1 VSNGNLPPRLNLH
14 GAADDRAAIDRTG
27 SVYTP
32 QQDIRRESDGSFD
45 RHPCGRNTARRRA
58 GSPRAL
64 VKQSFPAV
72 GKALG
77 AIAPSAVLYLAASFL
92 IVAAP
97 AQRLACDNCIAAF
110 AADPESADLERDEDY
125 LEDGTSI

>member
-1 VSNGNLPPRLNLH
+1 VRAERCAASGRQPAGAGQTEFPR
-14 GAADDRAAIDRTG
+14 
-27 SVYTP
+27 
-32 QQDIRRESDGSFD
+32 
-45 RHPCGRNTARRRA
+45 
-58 GSPRAL
+58 
-64 VKQSFPAV
+64 V

-77 AIAPSAVLYLAASFL
+77 AIAPIAVLYLAASFL